1 MHVLFV
7 HDLSCGFAFR
17 VSETVGEKTCLARR
31 DVLLR
36 EPTVSI
42 SRCREGTTRLIT
54 KPTWPV
60 LGGDRAVFL
69 SQARAVHCALG
80 PVAP

>member
-1 MHVLFV
+1 MNGN
-7 HDLSCGFAFR
+7 D
-17 VSETVGEKTCLARR
+17 EKAYVARR

-42 SRCREGTTRLIT
+42 SRCREGAMHLVT

-60 LGGDRAVFL
+60 LGGDRAVRSHRVEQFT
-69 SQARAVHCALG
+69 ALWG
-80 PVAP
+80 L